1 MPFATP
7 RRPHCAR
14 RVSPALRAGVLALL
28 AGAACTAPVGADDGE
43 GGWLD
48 FLSDLLKRPEGAPIE
63 VPLRKKRGRPEAPP
77 APVAEGGTSG
87 EPPAHEAEG
96 GTPPGEPPAPVAEGS
111 TSREAPAPVV
121 DRSTPGESPASV
133 AERSTPGEPPA
144 PVAEADAPAEPAP
157 AANPPPPSPP
167 AELPARIEG
176 AGLAHVARAVEDLVA
191 EIALLREATGDDAP
205 VPDAEPLDDRAPVHL
220 YVKALEV
227 LGKVT
232 HAQRRLGVPAGS
244 KVRIPFRPID
254 APDVLGLVEHALG
267 EVRRVKAHAGV
278 ERAIAPAAPES
289 AGAPSALY
297 RRLAH
302 ASFLLDSL
310 RGGPLTSADV
320 HRHAL
325 GALDEVALVGERL
338 GVSVALEP
346 PPAQAGKTPVEVA
359 QQLLR
364 AAFKAVDL
372 QRRLDMDASRAPA
385 VRLDHSDPARNHDL
399 VNLLLAELARIKWH
413 LGIDAAPPERPTPPA
428 GAGAGDAFAVA
439 QSMVAQIDRLS
450 EAAR

>member
-1 MPFATP
+1 MPFGTR

-14 RVSPALRAGVLALL
+14 RVSVALRAGALALL
-28 AGAACTAPVGADDGE
+28 ASAACTAPVGADDGE
-43 GGWLD
+43 GGWFD
-48 FLSDLLKRPEGAPIE
+48 FLSDLLERPEGAPLE

-77 APVAEGGTSG
+77 A
-87 EPPAHEAEG
+87 HEAEG
-96 GTPPGEPPAPVAEGS
+96 GTPGEPPAYEAEGG
-111 TSREAPAPVV
+111 A
-121 DRSTPGESPASV
+121 
-133 AERSTPGEPPA
+133 PGEPPA
-144 PVAEADAPAEPAP
+144 PVAEADAPAEPPP
-157 AANPPPPSPP
+157 AANPTQPPPSPP
-167 AELPARIEG
+167 AELPPRLEG
-176 AGLAHVARAVEDLVA
+176 AGLAHVARAAEDLVA

-205 VPDAEPLDDRAPVHL
+205 VPNAEPLDDRAPVHL

-227 LGKVT
+227 LAKVT
-232 HAQRRLGVPAGS
+232 HAQRRLGVPAGET
-244 KVRIPFRPID
+244 VRIPFETID

-278 ERAIAPAAPES
+278 ERDIAPAAPES

-297 RRLAH
+297 RRLGH
-302 ASFLLDSL
+302 ASFLLDAL

-325 GALDEVALVGERL
+325 GALDEVALIAGRL

-346 PPAQAGKTPVEVA
+346 PPAPTGKTPVEVA

-364 AAFKAVDL
+364 AAFKAVNL

-385 VRLDHSDPARNHDL
+385 VRLEGADPARNYDL
-399 VNLLLAELARIKWH
+399 VNLLLAELARVKWH
-413 LGIDAAPPERPTPPA
+413 LGIDASPPERPVPPA

-439 QSMVAQIDRLS
+439 QSMVAQLDRLS
-450 EAAR
+450 EAAAQ

>member
-1 MPFATP
+1 MPFGTR

-28 AGAACTAPVGADDGE
+28 ASAACTAPVGADDGE

-48 FLSDLLKRPEGAPIE
+48 FLSDLLERPEGAPLE

-77 APVAEGGTSG
+77 A
-87 EPPAHEAEG
+87 HEAEG
-96 GTPPGEPPAPVAEGS
+96 GTPGEPPVHE
-111 TSREAPAPVV
+111 
-121 DRSTPGESPASV
+121 
-133 AERSTPGEPPA
+133 AERSTPGEPSAPVAEGGAPAEPPA
-144 PVAEADAPAEPAP
+144 PVAVADAPAEPAP
-157 AANPPPPSPP
+157 AANPPSPSPP

-176 AGLAHVARAVEDLVA
+176 AGIAHVARAVEDLVA

-232 HAQRRLGVPAGS
+232 HVQRRLGVPAGAT
-244 KVRIPFRPID
+244 VRIPFRPID

-289 AGAPSALY
+289 AGAPAALY

-302 ASFLLDSL
+302 ASFLLDAL

-325 GALDEVALVGERL
+325 GALDEVALIGERL
-338 GVSVALEP
+338 GVSVGLEP

-364 AAFKAVDL
+364 AAFKAVNL

-385 VRLDHSDPARNHDL
+385 VRLEHSDPARNHDL

-413 LGIDAAPPERPTPPA
+413 LGIDAAPPERPAPPA

-450 EAAR
+450 EAAAQ

>member
-1 MPFATP
+1 MPSGHDAIPAPGARERGDAHVRPGSVPRTRERGPPLTNDRFAG
-7 RRPHCAR
+7 RIAR
-14 RVSPALRAGVLALL
+14 TLRAGALVLA
-28 AGAACTAPVGADDGE
+28 AGAACPVPAGAEERE
-43 GGWLD
+43 GRWFD
-48 FLSDLLKRPEGAPIE
+48 FLSDLLKRPEGAPLE
-63 VPLRKKRGRPEAPP
+63 VPLRKRGREETPP
-77 APVAEGGTSG
+77 PS
-87 EPPAHEAEG
+87 EAEADA
-96 GTPPGEPPAPVAEGS
+96 PGEPPAPV
-111 TSREAPAPVV
+111 V
-121 DRSTPGESPASV
+121 
-133 AERSTPGEPPA
+133 
-144 PVAEADAPAEPAP
+144 EADAPAEPPP

-176 AGLAHVARAVEDLVA
+176 ADLAQVAHAVEDLVA
-191 EIALLREATGDDAP
+191 EIALLREATGDNAP
-205 VPDAEPLDDRAPVHL
+205 VPAAEPLDDRAPVHL

-227 LGKVT
+227 LAKVT
-232 HAQRRLGVPAGS
+232 HAQRRLGVPAGAAA
-244 KVRIPFRPID
+244 RIPFRPID

-302 ASFLLDSL
+302 ASFLLDAL

-325 GALDEVALVGERL
+325 GALDEVALIGERL
-338 GVSVALEP
+338 GVSVGLSS

-385 VRLDHSDPARNHDL
+385 MRLEHSDPARNHDL

-413 LGIDAAPPERPTPPA
+413 LGIDATPPERPGPA
-428 GAGAGDAFAVA
+428 PGAGAEETFAVA
-439 QSMVAQIDRLS
+439 QSMVAQLDRLS
-450 EAAR
+450 KAAAR